1 MTTKNELFEKI
12 EAQKEKLWEMADFI
26 FDHPEYRGKEYQ
38 ACDLLTKY
46 LTDNGFSVE
55 RSVGGYE
62 TSFRAEWKHGEGGP
76 VIGILCEYDALEGLG
91 HGCGHHMQGPSCLG
105 AAVALKECAGE
116 EPFTLVVYGTPAE
129 ETLGSKCDM
138 IKNGCFHELD
148 AAFMMHGSP
157 TTCTDVKCLADQS
170 FRVTFHGK
178 RAHAALAPEQGRSA
192 FDALLVA
199 FNGIEFLREHVPD
212 DVRMHYT
219 VAELPGPANVVPV
232 KSVGKFSLRSFSKEE
247 LKGVVSRFKDIIKGA
262 ALIAGVDYELEQ
274 TSDFY
279 NKIPVL
285 KLNELLMENAK
296 LAGAPRLAPPREKTG
311 STDFGNVMYEIPGS
325 CIRVAFVPEG
335 TSSHSQEFVD
345 AGKTQAARDCILY
358 GAKSIAGASMDL
370 ITKPELMDE
379 ADWYTVDVI
388 TCAAPNLR
396 EKPSNAFNTG
406 DGKDSIKI
414 TDKELLAI
422 HEKRL
427 RRILDV
433 ALSNKVETIVLGAFG
448 CGAFMNNPNVVAQAS
463 KNVLNEYL
471 YAFKNIEFA
480 VYCSPSDDTNYR
492 IFDRVFRP
500 YTK

>member
-55 RSVGGYE
+55 KSVGGYE

-91 HGCGHHMQGPSCLG
+91 HGCGHHMQGPSCL
-105 AAVALKECAGE
+105 
-116 EPFTLVVYGTPAE
+116 GTPAE

-379 ADWYTVDVI
+379 VKA
-388 TCAAPNLR
+388 
-396 EKPSNAFNTG
+396 
-406 DGKDSIKI
+406 
-414 TDKELLAI
+414 
-422 HEKRL
+422 
-427 RRILDV
+427 
-433 ALSNKVETIVLGAFG
+433 
-448 CGAFMNNPNVVAQAS
+448 
-463 KNVLNEYL
+463 
-471 YAFKNIEFA
+471 EFA
-480 VYCSPSDDTNYR
+480 ENKKK
-492 IFDRVFRP
+492 F
-500 YTK
+500 K

>member
-285 KLNELLMENAK
+285 KLN
-296 LAGAPRLAPPREKTG
+296 
-311 STDFGNVMYEIPGS
+311 
-325 CIRVAFVPEG
+325 
-335 TSSHSQEFVD
+335 
-345 AGKTQAARDCILY
+345 
-358 GAKSIAGASMDL
+358 
-370 ITKPELMDE
+370 
-379 ADWYTVDVI
+379 
-388 TCAAPNLR
+388 
-396 EKPSNAFNTG
+396 
-406 DGKDSIKI
+406 
-414 TDKELLAI
+414 
-422 HEKRL
+422 
-427 RRILDV
+427 
-433 ALSNKVETIVLGAFG
+433 
-448 CGAFMNNPNVVAQAS
+448 
-463 KNVLNEYL
+463 
-471 YAFKNIEFA
+471 
-480 VYCSPSDDTNYR
+480 
-492 IFDRVFRP
+492 
-500 YTK
+500 